1 MELECSANQ
10 KSNSQ
15 IGVKVK
21 LYFIQ
26 LRTYK
31 NEYEQTKKRFLKLQ
45 DTYILKKSKEA
56 LMTDELDEQELQEIG
71 GNGKKNNQKTKLI
84 ENEAL
89 AYKQQQSIE
98 QAKRVAIDIEHHSIG
113 IMNDLDRNNQM
124 LKGVNEKVYHLNKN
138 LDNSNSIM
146 TRILK
151 KENRNKLIIAGFS
164 VLVFTI
170 FSVILYNNLK

>member
-1 MELECSANQ
+1 
-10 KSNSQ
+10 
-15 IGVKVK
+15 
-21 LYFIQ
+21 
-26 LRTYK
+26 
-31 NEYEQTKKRFLKLQ
+31 
-45 DTYILKKSKEA
+45 
-56 LMTDELDEQELQEIG
+56 MTDEIDEQELEEIG
-71 GNGKKNNQKTKLI
+71 GEAKKNNQKTKLI

-89 AYKQQQSIE
+89 AYKQQQSLE
-98 QAKRVAIDIEHHSIG
+98 HAKRVAIDIEHQSIG

-164 VLVFTI
+164 ILILTI
-170 FSVILYNNLK
+170 FSIILYNNLK